1 MEISF
6 TKFCELL
13 ISNQNLQLICTDFDF
28 QLYIF
33 FLRHKE
39 ERKPYHFTETVK
51 MSCKISK
58 EETKLAL

>member
-28 QLYIF
+28 QLFIF
-33 FLRHKE
+33 FKE
-39 ERKPYHFTETVK
+39 ERKPYHFTETVN

-58 EETKLAL
+58 EKTKLAL